1 MRNTRTQLLTALL
14 ITVTLTGC
22 APGGQTVAPAP
33 TSSSSSTPTATQV
46 ALTPEQT
53 WNTFNEAAAN
63 SCQEAYN
70 GLVEEDIS
78 GPEVGKLKIRL
89 TFEQAGENSFAY
101 TLPDGTTD
109 LLYYQDYYACELN
122 YFWVTNENV
131 QLNQLGFPE
140 YSANLPLQV
149 TFNPQDSTFTTL
161 QQMPDGTQRNLKY
174 TITNGLISRVENLI
188 DGSVTTL
195 TFGQPSQALT
205 DIVNDFYT
213 QYFSG

>member
-1 MRNTRTQLLTALL
+1 MRKNITQVLTCLSFTVAL
-14 ITVTLTGC
+14 TSC
-22 APGGQTVAPAP
+22 ASGGQMIAPAP
-33 TSSSSSTPTATQV
+33 TSTVSTTPNASQV

-53 WNTFNEAAAN
+53 WDTFNQAAAN
-63 SCQEAYN
+63 SCQEAYK

-78 GPEVGKLKIRL
+78 GPDTGKLKIRL

-109 LLYYQDYYACELN
+109 LLYYQNYYACELN
-122 YFWVTNENV
+122 YFWLTNENV
-131 QLNQLGFPE
+131 QLNQLGFPD

-149 TFNPQDSTFTTL
+149 TFDPQDSSFTTL
-161 QQMPDGTQRNLKY
+161 QQMPDGTTRNLRY
-174 TITNGLISRVENLI
+174 TIANGLISRVENLI

-195 TFGQPSQALT
+195 TFGQPSQAMT

-213 QYFSG
+213 QYFSE